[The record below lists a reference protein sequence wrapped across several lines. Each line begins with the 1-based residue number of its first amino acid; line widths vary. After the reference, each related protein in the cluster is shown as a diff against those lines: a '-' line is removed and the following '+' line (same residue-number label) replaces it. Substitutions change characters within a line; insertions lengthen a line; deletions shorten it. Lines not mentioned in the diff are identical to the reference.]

1 MLVPSNRPPSYL
13 DSPNAIMISVVI
25 PTLNAAS
32 VIGPTLVSLSPAIL
46 DPILTEVIISDGG
59 SIDEIAEIADA
70 TGAKLITGEASRGR
84 QLAAAAEA
92 ARGEWLL
99 FLHAD
104 TSLSDNW
111 VEAVRQHI
119 AAGPDN
125 AGWFRLEFDAPG
137 FASGF
142 VAGWAN
148 LRSRWLALPYGD
160 QGLLIHRSLY
170 RTVGGHPDIPLM
182 EDVALAR
189 ALGRR
194 RLKKLNAV
202 ARTGAD
208 RYVRGG
214 WLRRGARNL
223 LTLVRYFLGASPDAL
238 AASYRK

>member
-1 MLVPSNRPPSYL
+1 
-13 DSPNAIMISVVI
+13 MISVII
-25 PTLNAAS
+25 PTLNAAP

-59 SIDEIAEIADA
+59 SSDDIAEMAEA

-84 QLAAAAEA
+84 QLAAGADA

-119 AAGPDN
+119 GAGPDK
-125 AGWFRLEFDAPG
+125 AGWFRLEFNAPG
-137 FASGF
+137 FAPGF

-170 RTVGGHPDIPLM
+170 RTVGAYPDIPLM

-194 RLKKLNAV
+194 RLTALDAV

-208 RYVRGG
+208 RYLRGG
-214 WLRRGARNL
+214 WLRRGVRNL
-223 LTLVRYFLGASPDAL
+223 LTLIRYFLGTSPEVLAST
-238 AASYRK
+238 YRK

>member
-1 MLVPSNRPPSYL
+1 
-13 DSPNAIMISVVI
+13 MISVII
-25 PTLNAAS
+25 PTLNAAP
-32 VIGPTLVSLSPAIL
+32 VIGRTLVSLSPAIL

-59 SIDEIAEIADA
+59 SSDHIAEIAEG
-70 TGAKLITGEASRGR
+70 TGAKFITGAASRGR
-84 QLAAAAEA
+84 QLAAGAEM

-104 TSLSDNW
+104 TALSEDW
-111 VEAVRQHI
+111 VEAARLRI
-119 AAGPDN
+119 GSGPSK

-137 FASGF
+137 FAPRF

-148 LRSRWLALPYGD
+148 LRSRRLALPYGD

-170 RTVGGHPDIPLM
+170 RAVGGHPEIPLM

-194 RLKKLNAV
+194 RLSELDAV
-202 ARTGAD
+202 AQTGAD
-208 RYVRGG
+208 RYLQGG

-223 LTLVRYFLGASPDAL
+223 LTLAHYFLGASPEAL
-238 AASYRK
+238 VASYRK